1 MSAMKLVDLFSG
13 CGGFSLGAHQAGFRV
28 TAAVDND
35 PILASSYPLN
45 FPNTR
50 LILKDLR
57 TLSGD
62 DLRAAIGAP
71 IDGVF
76 GGPPCQGFSDI
87 GKREPEDARRQLV
100 GHFFR
105 IVRELRPAFFVMEN
119 VRGLAYSGSRDVLS
133 AALQLV
139 RDYYDIFGP
148 EILDASEFGAATK
161 RARLFVIGINKDRGE
176 PLTLDDIAAFRRPPA
191 TVRAAISDLQ
201 RAVPLGEE
209 NGFDVWRIAGGGRPS
224 EYVRHLRA
232 PGSRFTGHRRTAHTE
247 EVKARFS
254 KVPPGGVDP
263 VGRHPRLEWFGQC
276 PTLRAGTGADRG
288 SYQSVRPIHPA
299 EARVITVR
307 EAARLQGFPDAHLF
321 HPTVW
326 HSFRMIGNSVSP
338 MIARAI
344 FQAIRVKIGDRVP
357 AKLAAE

>member
-1 MSAMKLVDLFSG
+1 MKLVDLFSG

-209 NGFDVWRIAGGGRPS
+209 NGFDVWRIAGGVVLRSMSGTCALQDPASRAIGEPHILKRLRLASARCRPVAS
-224 EYVRHLRA
+224 TPSDAIPDWNGLASARRFEPVQERIGDPINPFDQFIQRRPGLSPSGGSTTAGLSGRA
-232 PGSRFTGHRRTAHTE
+232 PFPSDGLAFVQNDRQQRLSNDRARYLSGHTRENWGSR
-247 EVKARFS
+247 AR
-254 KVPPGGVDP
+254 
-263 VGRHPRLEWFGQC
+263 
-276 PTLRAGTGADRG
+276 
-288 SYQSVRPIHPA
+288 
-299 EARVITVR
+299 
-307 EAARLQGFPDAHLF
+307 
-321 HPTVW
+321 
-326 HSFRMIGNSVSP
+326 
-338 MIARAI
+338 
-344 FQAIRVKIGDRVP
+344 
-357 AKLAAE
+357 